1 MGGKGVKKRTSGRE
15 GKTGTKK
22 LLTGGHQLCF
32 CFLKC
37 QLTIV
42 YSSLTT
48 PIPKPIKICLEWI
61 LSADHQGRHYSL
73 GGTTVNTTMSG

>member
-48 PIPKPIKICLEWI
+48 PVPKPIKICLEWESSQQTTKEDII
-61 LSADHQGRHYSL
+61 LWGAQQ
-73 GGTTVNTTMSG
+73 